1 MDLLTA
7 AVVVLWI
14 LVIVL
19 VVVVFALARQV
30 GVLYE
35 RVAPA
40 GALMINQ
47 QLKVGDAAP
56 RIGVE
61 TLTGKKFE
69 VGDVQGAGQLLFF
82 LAPDCPICKSLL
94 PVLKTLQRTENQV
107 EIVLL
112 SDGDP
117 VAEHED
123 YVAAHK
129 LEQFDY
135 ALSEVVGR
143 SYGVGKLPYAVLID
157 QGGKIASLGI
167 VNSREHLESL
177 FEAERLG
184 VASIQDYL
192 SQPADEVE
200 QTQPLYHDAAKK

>member
-1 MDLLTA
+1 MDLLTVS
-7 AVVVLWI
+7 VVVLWI

-56 RIGVE
+56 EIAVQ
-61 TLTGKKFE
+61 TLAGKE
-69 VGDVQGAGQLLFF
+69 LAVGQPGQLLFF

-94 PVLKTLQRTENQV
+94 PVLKAMQRAESQV
-107 EIVLL
+107 QILLL
-112 SDGDP
+112 SDGDNEQEHREY
-117 VAEHED
+117 VEAEQ
-123 YVAAHK
+123 
-129 LEQFDY
+129 LQQIDY
-135 ALSEVVGR
+135 ALSEIAGR
-143 SYGVGKLPYAVLID
+143 GYGVGKLPYGVLID
-157 QGGKIASLGI
+157 GRGVVASLGI

-192 SQPADEVE
+192 DQNTENSSEE
-200 QTQPLYHDAAKK
+200 PLHYDAAKN

>member
-1 MDLLTA
+1 MDLLTVS
-7 AVVVLWI
+7 VVALWI

-56 RIGVE
+56 EIAVQ
-61 TLTGKKFE
+61 TLAGKE
-69 VGDVQGAGQLLFF
+69 LAVGQPGQLLFF

-94 PVLKTLQRTENQV
+94 PVLKTMQRAESQV
-107 EIVLL
+107 QILLL
-112 SDGDP
+112 SDGDNEQ
-117 VAEHED
+117 EHRD
-123 YVAAHK
+123 YVEAEQ
-129 LEQFDY
+129 LQQFDY
-135 ALSEVVGR
+135 ALSEIAGR
-143 SYGVGKLPYAVLID
+143 GYGVGKLPYGVLID
-157 QGGKIASLGI
+157 GRGVIASLGI

-192 SQPADEVE
+192 DQNTENSSEE
-200 QTQPLYHDAAKK
+200 PLHYDAAKN